1 MTGKSRFSTCLL
13 KLQKK
18 PPVFTGGFL
27 NIKKGEEREKD

>member
-1 MTGKSRFSTCLL
+1 
-13 KLQKK
+13 KK